1 MDPVVEADWIRPA
14 KQHEKAEAEAGAEA
28 PKAKTLEKAG
38 AQAAARKAKTLEKA
52 GAQAA
57 APKAKTLE
65 KAGAQAQAPKAKT
78 LEKAGAQAEA
88 PTAKTHVKA
97 EADDQTRL
105 AYSFGWA
112 RDVKQ
117 AWRMPLG
124 GPLQLW
130 KVGCVFSF
138 EIVCLGRVI

>member
-1 MDPVVEADWIRPA
+1 MDPVVEADAKADAA
-14 KQHEKAEAEAGAEA
+14 KQHEKAEAEAGAE
-28 PKAKTLEKAG
+28 
-38 AQAAARKAKTLEKA
+38 
-52 GAQAA
+52 

-138 EIVCLGRVI
+138 EIVCLGRVIYRYIA